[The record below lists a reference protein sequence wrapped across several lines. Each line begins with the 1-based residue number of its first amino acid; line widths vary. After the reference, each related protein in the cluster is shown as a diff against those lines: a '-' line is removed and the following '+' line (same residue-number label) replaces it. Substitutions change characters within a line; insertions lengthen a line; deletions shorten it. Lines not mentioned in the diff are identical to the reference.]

1 MTRQRTVAIQA
12 VTEEETFRSSTASAR
27 SSVTLQTIR
36 GEGVL
41 EPTRGPTIRVVVG
54 GSAWFELE
62 QLRIAL
68 RETTVLV
75 ADAASGHIVRTGAGT
90 DCRIVTISP
99 SEHYFRG
106 PEPCVLAPRLFE
118 EVLKPGHGEPWNLA
132 NALAQRAFRCGDSA
146 PLEDLVAGCVHAV
159 AKHQRRLNV
168 YLDRCPGR
176 TRAHQRTV
184 FAKLLRVRAVLDLD
198 FFGEFQLSQMARHAN
213 VSRLYFLR
221 LYRDVFGKTPFQEF
235 NDARV
240 TRARTLLATYPG
252 SVTDIALMLGF
263 RNRSAFSRWVAEHCG
278 APPTELRR
286 PNGTHVANG
295 ISDVREIHIFGPR
308 NQNQTK
314 NKHEPAA

>member
-1 MTRQRTVAIQA
+1 MTRQRPVAIHA
-12 VTEEETFRSSTASAR
+12 FPEEEVSSTSTGSAQ
-27 SSVTLQTIR
+27 SSITLQTIR

-41 EPTRGPTIRVVVG
+41 EPTKGPTLRVVVG

-68 RETTVLV
+68 REASVLV
-75 ADAASGHIVRTGAGT
+75 ADAASGLVVRTGAGT
-90 DCRIVTISP
+90 DCRIATISP

-106 PEPCVLAPRLFE
+106 PEPYVLAPRWFE
-118 EVLKPGHGEPWNLA
+118 EVLKPSHGEPWNLA
-132 NALAQRAFRCGDSA
+132 NALAQRAFRSGGTA
-146 PLEDLVAGCVHAV
+146 PLEDLVAACVHAIS
-159 AKHQRRLNV
+159 KHQRRLDV

-240 TRARTLLATYPG
+240 TRARTLLASYPG

-263 RNRSAFSRWVAEHCG
+263 RNRSAFSRWVVEHCG

-286 PNGTHVANG
+286 PNGTYGANS
-295 ISDVREIHIFGPR
+295 IPDVREMHIFGTR
-308 NQNQTK
+308 NQNPTK
-314 NKHEPAA
+314 NKHDAAA